1 MSLLNCSVLNHS
13 SNKTAF
19 HWCIL
24 LTGDAGMTI
33 QQFYEDKIIC
43 ELQKQGV
50 VNEIQL
56 KFAFLGKSKD
66 SLHRI
71 HLWLSLDSAIQ
82 LFGPFLR
89 YLTCD
94 KRHEPLCS
102 SAMNGAYGGYFTLNS
117 SLLRKSGPIC
127 KQQLTTFH
135 LPVVL
140 SCEIWGSLDEWM
152 TYTPENCCVK
162 TQLRSC
168 IVQQNTVQYTYIMQ
182 RFQRTVSTVRMYSQA
197 SDAQNIVC
205 VFSAWILVVMFV

>member
-1 MSLLNCSVLNHS
+1 MWAT
-13 SNKTAF
+13 KTGCGQWDATQV
-19 HWCIL
+19 CIF
-24 LTGDAGMTI
+24 G
-33 QQFYEDKIIC
+33 
-43 ELQKQGV
+43 
-50 VNEIQL
+50 
-56 KFAFLGKSKD
+56 SKD

-94 KRHEPLCS
+94 ERHKPLCS
-102 SAMNGAYGGYFTLNS
+102 SAMNAACGGYFTLNS
-117 SLLRKSGPIC
+117 HLPRKSGPIC

-140 SCEIWGSLDEWM
+140 SCEIWGPLDDWM

-162 TQLRSC
+162 TQSRSC

-182 RFQRTVSTVRMYSQA
+182 RFPRTVSTVRMYWQA

-205 VFSAWILVVMFV
+205 IFSLNFSGNVYIKLICIFVVNVSSG